1 MNHIFTKG
9 TATALAGRWSTLD
22 EAPTRC
28 TWTYA
33 TEDRQLRV
41 TRGSVTREQRF
52 PRSNRLISWRSLR
65 EKLPPLA
72 RDMANLIEQPA

>member
-9 TATALAGRWSTLD
+9 TGTALAGRWSMD
-22 EAPTRC
+22 EDPTRC

-33 TEDRQLRV
+33 TEDRQLCV

-52 PRSNRLISWRSLR
+52 PRSNRLITWRSLR
-65 EKLPPLA
+65 EKLPSLA